1 MRESNR
7 NVTFSCLFNNNDKS
21 VLFRIVSY
29 LNWLLTP
36 LKFTVLISLIMR
48 REQCRNILHIK
59 T

>member
-1 MRESNR
+1 MRESNS
-7 NVTFSCLFNNNDKS
+7 NVTISCLFNNNDKS

-36 LKFTVLISLIMR
+36 LTFTVLISLIMR